1 MEEDNLQYIAYHY
14 CSADTFINIM
24 QSKVLWL
31 CNLTESN
38 DEDELRITYST
49 IWDSVKEGLKST
61 DLNKDDLSDVIKII
75 DNQCKIQISVD
86 PPFGICFCRQEDLLS
101 QWKEYGDETK
111 GLSLGFDLNWFIR
124 HGIKQQKPMTSFI
137 QSNAIGIDNVIYSSD
152 QFVQDMTEAIYKAIK
167 IDGKASWITRITP
180 TLKHYSGFIKNSSFK
195 AEDEI
200 RIVYYPVAS
209 SMDFKVKDVS
219 GISGLKTNVKDR
231 YEIPWTD
238 DSSQALRSI
247 CIGHNC
253 PLSETDILEI
263 LRKNN
268 LDTGINITKS
278 TIPYRV
284 KG

>member
-209 SMDFKVKDVS
+209 S
-219 GISGLKTNVKDR
+219 
-231 YEIPWTD
+231 
-238 DSSQALRSI
+238 RS
-247 CIGHNC
+247 
-253 PLSETDILEI
+253 
-263 LRKNN
+263 
-268 LDTGINITKS
+268 
-278 TIPYRV
+278 
-284 KG
+284 